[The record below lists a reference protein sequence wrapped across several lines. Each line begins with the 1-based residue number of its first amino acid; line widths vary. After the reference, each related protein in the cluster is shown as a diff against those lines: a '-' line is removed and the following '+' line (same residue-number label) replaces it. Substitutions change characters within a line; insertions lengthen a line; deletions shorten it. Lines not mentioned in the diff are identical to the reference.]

1 MIDTESK
8 STIFL
13 PIRIGV
19 SVGLIDFI
27 IWREV
32 IDPHKVACDLNS
44 IASSVCCREE
54 STVAFSLNHS

>member
-19 SVGLIDFI
+19 SVRLIDFI

-32 IDPHKVACDLNS
+32 IDPHKVARDLNS
-44 IASSVCCREE
+44 ITWSVCCREE
-54 STVAFSLNHS
+54 STVAFSASHS